1 VPMTRQTATC
11 RLVLALIL
19 ASAACT
25 TACRQPAVAASGAES
40 AVLPAGTSPYDAE
53 TTDIARVL
61 GGMPPVRTGA
71 LAGLLAIPE
80 WRAYEAEARTR
91 WSAAWSS
98 RWEPVR
104 GWARVELK
112 DPAGRCQTL
121 LHPFGEASFLPAFLM
136 FPACEGYVLV
146 GSEPVGQMP
155 AFTEASSST
164 VAAMADEIR
173 RSFPGVFAGESGQRQ
188 GARSRPA
195 RPGALRLLLVQ
206 LAHLDARIIHAS
218 RFDLAS
224 NGRPLEAIP
233 IQGGNARPAALSLTF
248 EVPGGR
254 PQSLV
259 YLPADLDDAAMRR
272 RPGVWTFLK
281 LQAPFTTLLA
291 PAGALGGDQTSILRA
306 LVLDQSRAI
315 LQDRSVIPGHL
326 LVPRR
331 WRISTPSDPPNG
343 AFGPGASPTLAVR
356 RAPNAGR
363 GR

>member
-1 VPMTRQTATC
+1 MTRQITTC
-11 RLVLALIL
+11 RIAVALIL

-25 TACRQPAVAASGAES
+25 AACRQSTAAASSAES
-40 AVLPAGTSPYDAE
+40 AALPPGTSPYDVE
-53 TTDIARVL
+53 STDIARVL
-61 GGMPPVRTGA
+61 GGMPPTRPET
-71 LAGLLAIPE
+71 LAGLLATPA

-104 GWARVELK
+104 GWAGGALK
-112 DPAGRCQTL
+112 DAAGRCQTL
-121 LHPFGEASFLPAFLM
+121 LHPFGGADFLPAFLM
-136 FPACEGYVLV
+136 FPTCEGYVLV

-155 AFTEASSST
+155 TFTEATPSQ
-164 VAAMADEIR
+164 VAAMADEVR
-173 RSFPGVFAGESGQRQ
+173 RSFPEVFLAEAG
-188 GARSRPA
+188 SRRRAQSTPA
-195 RPGALRLLLVQ
+195 HPGALRRLLVQ
-206 LAHLDARIIHAS
+206 LAHLDARIVHAS

-233 IQGGNARPAALSLTF
+233 IRGGNARPAALSLTF

-259 YLPADLDDAAMRR
+259 YLPAELDDAAMRR

-281 LQAPFTTLLA
+281 IQAPFTTLLA
-291 PAGALGGDQTSILRA
+291 PAGGLGGDRATVLRE

-315 LQDRSVIPGHL
+315 LQDRPVIPERL
-326 LVPRR
+326 LGRRR
-331 WRISTPSDPPNG
+331 WTVSTLSDSPAG

-356 RAPNAGR
+356 RGAPMADR
-363 GR
+363 

>member
-1 VPMTRQTATC
+1 MTRQTTTC
-11 RLVLALIL
+11 RIALVLIL
-19 ASAACT
+19 ASAVCT
-25 TACRQPAVAASGAES
+25 TACRQGAAAASGAES
-40 AVLPAGTSPYDAE
+40 ASLPAGTSPYDVE

-61 GGMPPVRTGA
+61 GGMPPARTEA
-71 LAGLLAIPE
+71 LAGLLATPA
-80 WRAYEAEARTR
+80 WRAYEAESRTR

-104 GWARVELK
+104 GWAGIELK
-112 DPAGRCQTL
+112 GPAGKCQTL
-121 LHPFGEASFLPAFLM
+121 LHPFGGADFLAAFLM

-146 GSEPVGQMP
+146 GSEPVGQLP
-155 AFTEASSST
+155 TFTEATTSK
-164 VAAMADEIR
+164 VAAMADEVR
-173 RSFPGVFAGESGQRQ
+173 RSFPEVFTQGS
-188 GARSRPA
+188 GARRRAESSPA

-206 LAHLDARIIHAS
+206 LAHLDARIVHAS

-233 IQGGNARPAALSLTF
+233 IRGGNARPAALSLTF

-281 LQAPFTTLLA
+281 VQAPFTTLLA
-291 PAGALGGDQTSILRA
+291 PAGELGGDQTTILRA
-306 LVLDQSRAI
+306 LILDQSSAI
-315 LQDRSVIPGHL
+315 LQDRPVIPGHL
-326 LVPRR
+326 LVQRR
-331 WRISTPSDPPNG
+331 WTISTLSDAPAA

-356 RAPNAGR
+356 RPPSAGR

>member
-1 VPMTRQTATC
+1 
-11 RLVLALIL
+11 
-19 ASAACT
+19 
-25 TACRQPAVAASGAES
+25 
-40 AVLPAGTSPYDAE
+40 
-53 TTDIARVL
+53 
-61 GGMPPVRTGA
+61 
-71 LAGLLAIPE
+71 
-80 WRAYEAEARTR
+80 
-91 WSAAWSS
+91 
-98 RWEPVR
+98 
-104 GWARVELK
+104 
-112 DPAGRCQTL
+112 
-121 LHPFGEASFLPAFLM
+121 M

-155 AFTEASSST
+155 TFTDATASK

-173 RSFPGVFAGESGQRQ
+173 RSFPEVFAQNPA
-188 GARSRPA
+188 ARRRAQSTPA

-206 LAHLDARIIHAS
+206 LAHLDARIVHAS

-233 IQGGNARPAALSLTF
+233 IRGGNARPAALNLTF

-259 YLPADLDDAAMRR
+259 YLPGDLDDPALRR

-291 PAGALGGDQTSILRA
+291 PAGELGGDQATILRA

-315 LQDRSVIPGHL
+315 LQDRPVIPGHL

-331 WRISTPSDPPNG
+331 WTISTLSDAP
-343 AFGPGASPTLAVR
+343 AAVFGPGASPTLAVR
-356 RAPNAGR
+356 RAPLAGR
-363 GR
+363 GQ

>member
-1 VPMTRQTATC
+1 MTRQTTTC
-11 RLVLALIL
+11 RIVLALIL

-25 TACRQPAVAASGAES
+25 TGCRQGTAAASDAGS
-40 AVLPAGTSPYDAE
+40 AALPPGTSPYDVE

-61 GGMPPVRTGA
+61 GGMPPTRTGT
-71 LAGLLAIPE
+71 LAGLLATPA

-91 WSAAWSS
+91 WSAVWSS

-104 GWARVELK
+104 GWAGVALK
-112 DPAGRCQTL
+112 DAAGKCQTL
-121 LHPFGEASFLPAFLM
+121 LHPFGEAGFLPAFLM

-155 AFTEASSST
+155 TFTEATPSQ
-164 VAAMADEIR
+164 VAAMADEVR
-173 RSFPGVFAGESGQRQ
+173 RSFPEVFLQEAG
-188 GARSRPA
+188 SRRRAQSTPA

-206 LAHLDARIIHAS
+206 LAHLDARIVHAS

-233 IQGGNARPAALSLTF
+233 IRGGNARPAALSLTF

-259 YLPADLDDAAMRR
+259 YLPAELDDAAMKR

-281 LQAPFTTLLA
+281 IQAPFTTLLA
-291 PAGALGGDQTSILRA
+291 PAGKLGGDQTTILRA

-315 LQDRSVIPGHL
+315 LQDRSVIPERL
-326 LVPRR
+326 LGRRR
-331 WRISTPSDPPNG
+331 WTVSTLPDPPAG
-343 AFGPGASPTLAVR
+343 AFRPDASPTLAVR
-356 RAPNAGR
+356 RGPSAG
-363 GR
+363 GRR

>member
-1 VPMTRQTATC
+1 MTRQTTTC
-11 RLVLALIL
+11 RIALVLIL
-19 ASAACT
+19 ASAVCT
-25 TACRQPAVAASGAES
+25 TACRQGAAAASGAES
-40 AVLPAGTSPYDAE
+40 AVLPAGTSPYDVE

-61 GGMPPVRTGA
+61 GGMPPARTEA
-71 LAGLLAIPE
+71 LAGLLATPA
-80 WRAYEAEARTR
+80 WRAYEAESRTR

-104 GWARVELK
+104 GWAGIELK
-112 DPAGRCQTL
+112 GPAGKCQTL
-121 LHPFGEASFLPAFLM
+121 LHPFGGADFLPAFLM

-146 GSEPVGQMP
+146 GSEPVGQIP
-155 AFTEASSST
+155 TFTEATASK

-173 RSFPGVFAGESGQRQ
+173 RSFPEVFARDSASRLRAES
-188 GARSRPA
+188 SPA

-206 LAHLDARIIHAS
+206 LAHLDARIVHAS

-233 IQGGNARPAALSLTF
+233 IRGGNGRPAALSLTF
-248 EVPGGR
+248 EVSGGR

-291 PAGALGGDQTSILRA
+291 PAGELGGDQTTILRA
-306 LVLDQSRAI
+306 LILDQSRAI
-315 LQDRSVIPGHL
+315 LQDRPVIPGHL
-326 LVPRR
+326 FVPRR
-331 WRISTPSDPPNG
+331 WTVSTLSDPPNG
-343 AFGPGASPTLAVR
+343 AFGPGASPTLALR
-356 RAPNAGR
+356 RAPSAGR

>member
-1 VPMTRQTATC
+1 MKRQTTTC
-11 RLVLALIL
+11 RLALSVML
-19 ASAACT
+19 ASAACA
-25 TACRQPAVAASGAES
+25 TACRQPTVAASGAES
-40 AVLPAGTSPYDAE
+40 AVLTAGTSPYDME

-61 GGMPPVRTGA
+61 GGLPPARTEP
-71 LAGLLAIPE
+71 LAGLLATPA

-104 GWARVELK
+104 RWASVELK

-121 LHPFGEASFLPAFLM
+121 LHPFGETDFLPAYLM
-136 FPACEGYVLV
+136 FPACDGYVLV
-146 GSEPVGQMP
+146 GSESVGQMP
-155 AFTEASSST
+155 NFADASASK
-164 VAAMADEIR
+164 VAAIADEIR
-173 RSFPGVFAGESGQRQ
+173 RSFPEVFVEDSS
-188 GARSRPA
+188 SRRRAQSLPA

-206 LAHLDARIIHAS
+206 LAHLDARIVHAS

-233 IQGGNARPAALSLTF
+233 IRGGNARPAALSLTF

-272 RPGVWTFLK
+272 RPGVWTFLR

-291 PAGALGGDQTSILRA
+291 PAGELGGDQISILRE
-306 LVLDQSRAI
+306 LVLDQSRTI
-315 LQDRSVIPGHL
+315 LQDRPVIPERLFGE
-326 LVPRR
+326 RR
-331 WRISTPSDPPNG
+331 WRTSTLSDPPNG
-343 AFGPGASPTLAVR
+343 AFGPGASPTLALR
-356 RAPNAGR
+356 RPPAGG
-363 GR
+363 GRP

>member
-1 VPMTRQTATC
+1 MSRQTTAC

-40 AVLPAGTSPYDAE
+40 AVLPAGTSPYDIE

-61 GGMPPVRTGA
+61 GGMPPARIDA
-71 LAGLLAIPE
+71 LAGLLAIPA

-146 GSEPVGQMP
+146 GSESVGQMP
-155 AFTEASSST
+155 TFTEATSSQ
-164 VAAMADEIR
+164 VATMADEVR
-173 RSFPGVFAGESGQRQ
+173 RSFPEVFAQDS
-188 GARSRPA
+188 GARRRAQSQPA

-233 IQGGNARPAALSLTF
+233 IRGGSARPAALSLTF

-291 PAGALGGDQTSILRA
+291 PAGGLDGDQTTILRA

-315 LQDRSVIPGHL
+315 LQDRPVISERL
-326 LVPRR
+326 LGQRR
-331 WRISTPSDPPNG
+331 WRISTLPDPPNG

-356 RAPNAGR
+356 RAPSAG
-363 GR
+363 GRR

>member
-1 VPMTRQTATC
+1 MTRQTTTC
-11 RLVLALIL
+11 RIALVLIL
-19 ASAACT
+19 ASAVCT
-25 TACRQPAVAASGAES
+25 TGCRQGAAAASGAES
-40 AVLPAGTSPYDAE
+40 ASLPAGTSPYDVE

-61 GGMPPVRTGA
+61 GGMPPARTEA
-71 LAGLLAIPE
+71 LAGLLATPA

-104 GWARVELK
+104 GWAGIELK
-112 DPAGRCQTL
+112 GPAGKCQTL
-121 LHPFGEASFLPAFLM
+121 LHPFGGADFLPAFLM

-155 AFTEASSST
+155 TFTEATASK

-173 RSFPGVFAGESGQRQ
+173 RSFPEVFAQDSG
-188 GARSRPA
+188 SRRRAQSSPA
-195 RPGALRLLLVQ
+195 RPGALRMLLVQ
-206 LAHLDARIIHAS
+206 LAHLDARIVHAS

-233 IQGGNARPAALSLTF
+233 IRGGNGRPAALSLTF

-259 YLPADLDDAAMRR
+259 YLPADLDDAALRR

-291 PAGALGGDQTSILRA
+291 PAGKLGGDQTTILRA

-315 LQDRSVIPGHL
+315 LQDRPIIPGHL
-326 LVPRR
+326 LVRRR
-331 WRISTPSDPPNG
+331 WTVSTLSDAPAA
-343 AFGPGASPTLAVR
+343 AFGPGASPTLALR
-356 RAPNAGR
+356 RAPNS
-363 GR
+363 